1 MLATPVKPVKVA
13 QDPLPIFTLHQSHN
27 NVLGVR
33 LKGRP
38 EVKTCV
44 VSFSNYNDALRMAR
58 MIEHHRLTHQEWPN
72 FNFDDQNDNILR
84 LVGGNDRTGALQ
96 ELTVFEWPTLNDV
109 SMFCAFH
116 FLDLMKMRR
125 IRQRKGDSFRLEGDI
140 HRLELEFESSQR
152 RFADIFQI
160 ETSHEN

>member
-1 MLATPVKPVKVA
+1 
-13 QDPLPIFTLHQSHN
+13 
-27 NVLGVR
+27 
-33 LKGRP
+33 
-38 EVKTCV
+38 
-44 VSFSNYNDALRMAR
+44 MAR